1 MTDDKVEIRLSLS
14 RTLAI
19 TLANKLREERVLL
32 TRISNQWAADLRGYD
47 PESDPW
53 IYANRQADF
62 FSTLADEAW
71 NAAKEVVH
79 QTERQQ

>member
-19 TLANKLREERVLL
+19 TLANKLREEHVML
-32 TRISNQWAADLRGYD
+32 TRLAINWAADLRGYD

-53 IYANRQADF
+53 AYAKKQAKF
-62 FSTLADEAW
+62 FDTLACEAW
-71 NAAKEVVH
+71 AAAKSVSDQEA
-79 QTERQQ
+79 RQ